1 MDQNTHTNADYA
13 DNADYDSAN
22 LNAFWRDF
30 SSLPCHIVFK
40 DLSKLII
47 CSWISLRLET

>member
-22 LNAFWRDF
+22 LMHSDVIFHPYHVTLF
-30 SSLPCHIVFK
+30 SKTCQNLLFV
-40 DLSKLII
+40 
-47 CSWISLRLET
+47 LEFP